1 MKTGNQNPRTSGRGA
16 VNLSL
21 LLMMVSMTLSPS
33 ERQPSMRAT
42 AAIASRLSKTRRK
55 VALSTFTS
63 SALSHLRAKSCDVL
77 ELDEVWSFVQKP
89 TNPGSGLACAV
100 GSLQECIGRD
110 HTSISKNSGETAHV
124 ERWNNTLR
132 QRLRRFVRKT
142 LSFSKNQE
150 TSLKIFIHEYNIT
163 ARHKYLVE

>member
-1 MKTGNQNPRTSGRGA
+1 MGQPCPRTTGA
-16 VNLSL
+16 YFSRQIPHGMTKSRRETCSNSMSFGL
-21 LLMMVSMTLSPS
+21 LC
-33 ERQPSMRAT
+33 
-42 AAIASRLSKTRRK
+42 RR
-55 VALSTFTS
+55 
-63 SALSHLRAKSCDVL
+63 
-77 ELDEVWSFVQKP
+77 KP
-89 TNPGSGLACAV
+89 TNPGSGLAYAV
-100 GSLQECIGRD
+100 GGRGADVCAQLKKSIPQAYCCTQTASDFWEAYKNVFGCD
-110 HTSISKNSGETAHV
+110 HRGVSKVSGETAHV